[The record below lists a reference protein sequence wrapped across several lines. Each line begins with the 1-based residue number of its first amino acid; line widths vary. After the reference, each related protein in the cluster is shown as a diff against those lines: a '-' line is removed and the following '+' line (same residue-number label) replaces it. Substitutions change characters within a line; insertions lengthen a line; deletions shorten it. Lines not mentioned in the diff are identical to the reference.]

1 MNGGNMKLHS
11 AAVLAAALL
20 LLPLAAFADGASG
33 AQPGDA
39 QAGDSQQ
46 GTAQGKAPVA
56 APSDG
61 SAAESTDSNPFLPGE
76 QTIGLSAGLHIPAFV
91 APVTGGGVKN
101 IDLGGS
107 FSFSYQYFVA
117 RGWAVGGNVAAA
129 FNSTIG
135 GSSIFTLP
143 IGATGAYWWAKLPF
157 EFTLGGEAGAYMM
170 RENGKGMFGPFAKA
184 GGGAY
189 WRISPSWG
197 VGLQANLWFVPE
209 IHYGAYSS
217 LSQYGGFVETS
228 LAAVYHL

>member
-20 LLPLAAFADGASG
+20 LLPLAAFADGAPD
-33 AQPGDA
+33 AQP
-39 QAGDSQQ
+39 GDSQQ
-46 GTAQGKAPVA
+46 GTAPGNAPVA
-56 APSDG
+56 TPSDG
-61 SAAESTDSNPFLPGE
+61 SAGESTDSNPFLPGE
-76 QTIGLSAGLHIPAFV
+76 QSIGLSAGLHIPMFLT
-91 APVTGGGVKN
+91 PVTNHGVQN

-107 FSFSYQYFVA
+107 FSFSYQYFLA
-117 RGWAVGGNVAAA
+117 QGWAVGGNIAAS

-143 IGATGAYWWAKLPF
+143 LGVTGAYWWAKVPF
-157 EFTLGGEAGAYMM
+157 EFSIGAEAGAYMM
-170 RENGKGMFGPFAKA
+170 RENGNGMFGPFAKA